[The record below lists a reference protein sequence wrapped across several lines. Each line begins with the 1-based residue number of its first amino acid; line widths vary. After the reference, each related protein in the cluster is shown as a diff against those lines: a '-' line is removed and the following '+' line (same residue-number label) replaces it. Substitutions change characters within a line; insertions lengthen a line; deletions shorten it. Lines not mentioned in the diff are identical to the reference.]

1 MEQVLVTG
9 ANGFIGRA
17 LCKELLVSGYQ
28 VRGAVRSLDHVSSE
42 GAGVQYAAV
51 GSLEQPVDWPLLLKD
66 VDAVIHLA
74 GVAHYL
80 GPQTEEAEAR
90 FRDINVTA
98 TRALAE
104 QAAGAGVRRFIYL
117 SSIKVNGETTGK
129 RPFSANDPP
138 RPEGIYGQSKLEAEQ
153 ALAEICN
160 RRGMELVIIRPTL
173 VYGPNARGNLQRLMG
188 LINRGLPLPLGGID
202 NRRSMVGV
210 GNLCDLIR
218 TCIAHPSA
226 PGHTFLAA
234 DGEDVSTPELVR
246 LLACHM
252 GRRPTLVPVPPSLL
266 KLMGVLL
273 RRSGE
278 VQRLASSLQVD
289 IAKTKEVLGWMP
301 PVSLDEGLKAMVT
314 GVIDV
319 QASGI

>member
-28 VRGAVRSLDHVSSE
+28 VRGAVRSLDQVSSE
-42 GAGVQYAAV
+42 GRGVQYTAV
-51 GSLEQPVDWPLLLKD
+51 GSLVQPVDWSLLLKD

-80 GPQTEEAEAR
+80 GPQTKEAEAR
-90 FRDINVTA
+90 FRDINITA

-104 QAAGAGVRRFIYL
+104 QAAVAGVRRFIYL
-117 SSIKVNGETTGK
+117 SSIKVNGEVTDG
-129 RPFSANDPP
+129 RPFSADDPP

-153 ALAEICN
+153 ALSKICDTK
-160 RRGMELVIIRPTL
+160 GMELVIIRPTL
-173 VYGPNARGNLQRLMG
+173 VYGPNVRGNLQRLMG

-202 NRRSMVGV
+202 NRRSMVGL

-218 TCIAHPSA
+218 TCILHPAA
-226 PGHTFLAA
+226 PGHSFLAA

-246 LLACHM
+246 LLARHM
-252 GRRPTLVPVPPSLL
+252 GRSPTLLPVPPSLL
-266 KLMGVLL
+266 KVLGVLL
-273 RRSGE
+273 RRSE
-278 VQRLASSLQVD
+278 EMQRLTSSLQVD
-289 IAKTKEVLGWMP
+289 ISETKEVLGWMP

-314 GVIDV
+314 GAIGV
-319 QASGI
+319 QATGI